1 MSAPQAAGPRAGFRC
16 ESSCLGARFDKPVEE
31 ARHGLCTRMVFR
43 VPLHAQNKGGIG
55 ALDGLDYAVGRDGAR
70 GVARAE
76 VSNRLMVERIYGEL
90 ALAEDTSQH
99 AFAFDLDRVRN
110 SPIHIFVMDDSEG
123 ARGRCV
129 LRIEVMV
136 ERTPVS
142 DVHNLRAATYAE
154 NRQPSLL
161 CAE

>member
-1 MSAPQAAGPRAGFRC
+1 MGSLLAWYSGCHCTPNIK
-16 ESSCLGARFDKPVEE
+16 GAS
-31 ARHGLCTRMVFR
+31 
-43 VPLHAQNKGGIG
+43 
-55 ALDGLDYAVGRDGAR
+55 GRSMASITPSDGAR
-70 GVARAE
+70 GVARAK
-76 VSNRLMVERIYGEL
+76 VSNRLMVERIHGEL
-90 ALAEDTSQH
+90 ALAEDTFQH
-99 AFAFDLDRVRN
+99 ASAFDLDRVRN

-123 ARGRCV
+123 PRGRCV

-136 ERTPVS
+136 ECAPVS